1 MKNLDFEEIRDKQRI
16 LVIGNEGTEEII
28 KITSHILKTINKP
41 HDIIFSNGE
50 SQLTDAPVVLIQG
63 NDKINSGSE
72 ADFLKYKHHIVLI
85 HHIIDSNL
93 PEEYASLEE
102 YVAEY
107 ETLAKRTPKG
117 GSLIYN
123 KEDDIVTVIGSQD
136 YEDVILKEYTS
147 LDIEKVDEGFKLSN
161 GKVAGTDNENFPSHS
176 GAANA
181 LLERL
186 RVTEEEFTEG
196 LSSYKE

>member
-41 HDIIFSNGE
+41 YDVIFSNGE

-93 PEEYASLEE
+93 PEDYASLEE

-147 LDIEKVDEGFKLSN
+147 LNIEKVDEGFKLSN
-161 GKVAGTDNENFPSHS
+161 GKVVGTDNENFPSHS